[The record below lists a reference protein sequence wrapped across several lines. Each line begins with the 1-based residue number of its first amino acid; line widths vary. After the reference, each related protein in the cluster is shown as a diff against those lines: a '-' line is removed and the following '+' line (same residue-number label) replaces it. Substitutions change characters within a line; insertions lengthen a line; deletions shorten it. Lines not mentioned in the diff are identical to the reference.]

1 MIGPVQAIGYNDPT
15 MPSPGRGNALVMQ
28 SGGPT
33 PVINQSL
40 AGVVREAMEHR
51 QFGELYG
58 AVHGL
63 EGVLGENFLDLR
75 RQSKAAWS
83 RVARTPGAA
92 LGSARRKLQP
102 EEVPAVLR
110 TLAERGITYFFP
122 IGGNDSAETAHT
134 LEAAAR
140 ASGQP
145 LTVIAVPKTVDNDL
159 PETDHCPGYGSAARF
174 VALATMGAGRDA
186 ESMAQAAPITVLE
199 VMGRNAGWL
208 AASSVLGRRE
218 ERDPPHVLCLPER
231 LFDEGRFL
239 GSMEEAYRR
248 WGFAVAVLARI
259 CGAPR
264 APWGTGANR
273 CTSTTSAIATT
284 RVRAST
290 WPTG

>member
-159 PETDHCPGYGSAARF
+159 PETPSPWPKRRPSPSSRSWGATPAGWRPHRSWGDGRSATHPTCCACRRGSSTRAAFWEAWRRP
-174 VALATMGAGRDA
+174 TGAG
-186 ESMAQAAPITVLE
+186 
-199 VMGRNAGWL
+199 
-208 AASSVLGRRE
+208 ASL
-218 ERDPPHVLCLPER
+218 
-231 LFDEGRFL
+231 
-239 GSMEEAYRR
+239 
-248 WGFAVAVLARI
+248 
-259 CGAPR
+259 
-264 APWGTGANR
+264 
-273 CTSTTSAIATT
+273 
-284 RVRAST
+284 
-290 WPTG
+290 WPS

>member
-15 MPSPGRGNALVMQ
+15 MPSPGRGNALIMQ

-159 PETDHCPGYGSAARF
+159 PETDHCPGYGSAAHHRPRGHG
-174 VALATMGAGRDA
+174 AQRRLAGGLIGPGETGGAR
-186 ESMAQAAPITVLE
+186 PT
-199 VMGRNAGWL
+199 
-208 AASSVLGRRE
+208 
-218 ERDPPHVLCLPER
+218 
-231 LFDEGRFL
+231 
-239 GSMEEAYRR
+239 
-248 WGFAVAVLARI
+248 
-259 CGAPR
+259 PR
-264 APWGTGANR
+264 AVPAGEALRRGPLSGKHGGGLQALGLR
-273 CTSTTSAIATT
+273 CG
-284 RVRAST
+284 RL
-290 WPTG
+290 